1 MLSSAGNP
9 ARFADA
15 PMFPPELLRELYA
28 HMEWADAIVWSQ
40 ILNTESAYDDRQRRE
55 KLFHIHDTQQA
66 FDMDV
71 EAVHTTQGQRDD
83 VLRIG
88 LALR

>member
-15 PMFPPELLRELYA
+15 PVFPPELLRELYA
-28 HMEWADAIVWSQ
+28 HMEWADAMVWSQ
-40 ILNTESAYDDRQRRE
+40 ILNTESAYDDRRLRE

-71 EAVHTTQGQRDD
+71 EAVHNHPGPA
-83 VLRIG
+83 G
-88 LALR
+88 